1 MEGFELELVDEFG
14 VRGVVDGG
22 VGDGGDPDET
32 GADGEP
38 FGVGAFGGGGED
50 KLLEG

>member
-1 MEGFELELVDEFG
+1 MEGVELELVDEFG
-14 VRGVVDGG
+14 VGGVVDGG
-22 VGDGGDPDET
+22 VRDGGDTDET